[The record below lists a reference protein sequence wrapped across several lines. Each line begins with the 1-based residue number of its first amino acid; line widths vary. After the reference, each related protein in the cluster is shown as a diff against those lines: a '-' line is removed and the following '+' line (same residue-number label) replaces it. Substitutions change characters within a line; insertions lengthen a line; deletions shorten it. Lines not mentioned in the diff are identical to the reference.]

1 MNNNQIENKSWGGP
15 SSMEMRQ
22 VALDDRYTAT
32 SGKVLLNGAQ
42 ALLVAMMR
50 QSRLDQRNGVKSA
63 GFISG
68 YRGSPLS
75 SVDTE
80 AWSASRHLAAENI
93 RFQPGINEDL
103 ALTAVWGTQQVA
115 LDPRANVDGVF
126 ALWYGKGAGLDRCG
140 DVLRHAHG
148 AGSSRRGGV
157 LVVSGDD
164 HALKSSSQAY
174 HSEPTFID
182 MQMPVLYPANIQ
194 EVLDYAILGW
204 AMSRQS
210 GCYVG
215 LKVLAEHINS
225 TTVVDVGLDRVRL
238 ADLDLP
244 QLNDRWI
251 RWPDPWPDVER
262 RLLQVKLPAALA
274 FARLNGINRVVTS
287 ARAPRLGIVTSGK
300 SYLDV
305 VQALSLVDLTPAQAA
320 ERGISI
326 LKIGMPW
333 PADEQLLRAFC
344 REHAALLVVEEKRDL
359 IEAQVRSALYSL
371 PDGQRPVVL
380 GRFDR
385 NGAPLFPV
393 VGELDCETVLQA
405 LRPEIETLLDE
416 PRRVLLLRGT
426 DQPSPLARITP
437 PRAPYF
443 CSGCPHSTSTR
454 VPEGSRALGGVGC
467 HFMATGMERATD
479 TFTQM
484 GGEGVPW
491 IGTSPFT
498 DTAHV
503 FVNLGEG
510 TYYHSGSLAIRAAV
524 AAGANITYKILYND
538 AIAMT
543 GGQPVEGT
551 LRVAD
556 IARQLTAEGVER
568 IEIVSEDPDAL
579 LARGPLPAGIPVHH
593 RDTLLAV
600 ESDLAKASG
609 VSALIYDQACAT
621 EKRRRRKRGKM
632 AQAPRRIF
640 INERVCEGC
649 GDCSVQSNCLSVV
662 PLETDYGRKRA
673 IDQAS
678 CNQDYSCV
686 EGFCPSFVS
695 LEGAKPRR
703 SANVPPVEGAA
714 ELPEPQL
721 PALVDDATYD
731 VFVAGV
737 GGTGIVTVS
746 ALLAMAAFIEG
757 KQCSV
762 FDKLGMAQKYG
773 AVHGHV
779 RIAASAA
786 ALNAAK
792 IPAGRAALMIAGDLR
807 VATEPGILE
816 MVDRRNGA
824 LVVASEQAIGGEF
837 VRNPDHDFQS
847 ARMKKALRELGAPET
862 NLFPARDYARRFLGD
877 EVAANL
883 ILLGHAWQKG
893 LIPLGLSS
901 IERAIELNGAAVA
914 LNKAAFRL
922 GRLHALRPEA
932 LIEPPKP
939 SRIPPAGLSWQ
950 DLASQREA
958 ELVRYQDRRYAARFR
973 TLVDM
978 AAQAEVGAMG
988 AAGELAHAVAENF
1001 SKLMAYKDEY
1011 EVARLYADPVFL
1023 RQLHDTFEDGARPAF
1038 YLAAPFLARRDPV
1051 TGLPRKRRF
1060 GPWLIHVF
1068 RVLAKLKFLR
1078 GTAFDLFGRH
1088 PDRKEE
1094 RALVDRYEADI
1105 RTALQSLSAATHRD
1119 IVRLAAL
1126 PIGIRGYGHI
1136 KKRSIE
1142 KSDRQREDIFASLK
1156 GRDEHAPIA
1165 VPKQSAA

>member
-1 MNNNQIENKSWGGP
+1 
-15 SSMEMRQ
+15 MEMRQ
-22 VALDDRYTAT
+22 VTLDDRYTAT
-32 SGKVLLNGAQ
+32 SGEVLLNGAQ

-50 QSRLDQRNGVKSA
+50 QSRLDRRNGIKSA

-80 AWSASRHLAAENI
+80 AWSASRHLAVENI

-103 ALTAVWGTQQVA
+103 ALTAVWGTQQVV
-115 LDPRANVDGVF
+115 LDPKATVDGVF
-126 ALWYGKGAGLDRCG
+126 GLWYGKGAGLDRCG

-174 HSEPTFID
+174 HSEPTFMD
-182 MQMPVLYPANIQ
+182 LQMPVLYPANIQ
-194 EVLDYAILGW
+194 EVLDYALLGW

-215 LKVLAEHINS
+215 FKVLAEHVNS
-225 TTVVDVGLDRVRL
+225 TAVVDVGLDRVRVT
-238 ADLDLP
+238 DLDLP
-244 QLNDRWI
+244 EANDRWI
-251 RWPDPWPDVER
+251 RWPDPWPEVER
-262 RLLQVKLPAALA
+262 RLLEVKLPAALA
-274 FARLNGINRVVTS
+274 FARANDINRVVAS
-287 ARAPRLGIVTSGK
+287 AHTPRLGIVTSGK

-333 PADEQLLRAFC
+333 PADEQLLKAFC
-344 REHAALLVVEEKRDL
+344 REHPVVLVVEEKRDL
-359 IEAQVRSALYSL
+359 IEAQIRSALYSL
-371 PDGQRPVVL
+371 PDGQRPAVL

-385 NGAPLFPV
+385 NGAPLFPS
-393 VGELDCETVLQA
+393 VGELDGELVLRA
-405 LRPEIETLLDE
+405 LGPEVGDLLDE
-416 PRRVLLLRGT
+416 RRRALLLRG
-426 DQPSPLARITP
+426 SERRLPLARIMP

-467 HFMATGMERATD
+467 HFMATGMDRSTD

-491 IGTSPFT
+491 IGTAPFT
-498 DTAHV
+498 DTPHV

-510 TYYHSGSLAIRAAV
+510 TYYHSGSLAIRASV
-524 AAGANITYKILYND
+524 AAGVNVTYKILYND

-556 IARQLTAEGVER
+556 IARQLTAEGVDR

-579 LARGPLPAGIPVHH
+579 IAQGPIPTGIRVHH
-593 RDTLLAV
+593 RDTLLEV
-600 ESDLAKASG
+600 ESDLAKTSG

-621 EKRRRRKRGKM
+621 EKRRRRKRRKM
-632 AQAPRRIF
+632 APAPRRIL

-662 PLETDYGRKRA
+662 PVETDYGRKRA

-695 LEGAKPRR
+695 LEGATLRR
-703 SANVPPVEGAA
+703 SQGGLPA
-714 ELPEPQL
+714 ESADDLPEPDL
-721 PALVDDATYD
+721 PSLEEGASYD
-731 VFVAGV
+731 IFVAGV

-746 ALLAMAAFIEG
+746 ALLAMAAFVEG
-757 KQCSV
+757 KHCSV

-779 RIAASAA
+779 RIAKSAE
-786 ALNAAK
+786 ALDAVK

-816 MVDRRNGA
+816 MVDRRSGA

-837 VRNPDHDFQS
+837 VRNPDHDFQA
-847 ARMKKALRELGAPET
+847 ARMTKALRELEVRET

-893 LIPLGLSS
+893 FIPLELSS
-901 IERAIELNGAAVA
+901 IERAIELNGAAVV

-922 GRLHALRPEA
+922 GRLHAVRPEA
-932 LIEPPKP
+932 LIERPKP
-939 SRIPPAGLSWQ
+939 SRIRPAALSWQ
-950 DLASQREA
+950 ELADRRQA
-958 ELVRYQDRRYAARFR
+958 ELIRYQDRRYATRFR
-973 TLVDM
+973 ALVD
-978 AAQAEVGAMG
+978 ATAEAEARVVGI
-988 AAGELAHAVAENF
+988 AGELAHTVAENF

-1011 EVARLYADPVFL
+1011 EVARLYSDPAFL
-1023 RQLHDTFEDGARPAF
+1023 RQVHDTFEDGARPAF
-1038 YLAAPFLARRDPV
+1038 YLAAPFLAKRDPM

-1068 RVLAKLKFLR
+1068 RALAKLKFLR
-1078 GTAFDLFGRH
+1078 GTSFDLFGRH
-1088 PDRKEE
+1088 PDRREE

-1105 RTALQSLSAATHRD
+1105 RAALQSLSAETRSD

-1126 PIGIRGYGHI
+1126 PAGIRGYGHI

-1142 KSDRQREDIFASLK
+1142 EADRKREGILASLN
-1156 GRDEHAPIA
+1156 GRAGHLPSPAPE
-1165 VPKQSAA
+1165 QSAA